1 LLHLVRCLAIA
12 AVGATSYQVG
22 YMQGLL
28 LAALLAVALL
38 LVLLAGVVMCGTT
51 AHLCSIVVRRNY

>member
-38 LVLLAGVVMCGTT
+38 LVLLAGVVKYGT
-51 AHLCSIVVRRNY
+51 AAPM